1 MKKKYI
7 LFKIVSIS
15 FILICI
21 LACRDTCD
29 KKMGDTF
36 DDIKWNSLT
45 FSPRTDRYIAGF
57 NIKVNEALSVDYL
70 RTASQE
76 SSNNTSIDSIAFP
89 DKNQMS
95 LYIYKSA
102 IPNKNEK
109 VHIQFIIKMGDRR
122 DYTNCIHPG
131 SPDKYEIN
139 FLFNINNDNDIL
151 DIDNI
156 AWSESVDKGV
166 I

>member
-7 LFKIVSIS
+7 LFNIVSFS

-45 FSPRTDRYIAGF
+45 FSLELDKYIASF
-57 NIKVNEALSVDYL
+57 NITVNEALSVDYL

-76 SSNNTSIDSIAFP
+76 TSNNASIDSIAFP
-89 DKNQMS
+89 DINQMS

-109 VHIQFIIKMGDRR
+109 VQMQFMMKMGDRR

-131 SPDKYEIN
+131 SPDKYEIS
-139 FLFNINNDNDIL
+139 FSFTINNTNEIL
-151 DIDNI
+151 NIDNI
-156 AWSESVDKGV
+156 SWSESVDKGS